1 MIHRVVQA
9 ALRQRFLVL
18 MMTAFITVAGII
30 SFQRMPV
37 DAYPDLSPPMV
48 ELITQWPGHA
58 AEEVE
63 RLVTL
68 PLEIEMNGVPH
79 MVVMRSI
86 SLYGLSDIRMTFAE
100 DTNDYFAR
108 QVVFERIGQA
118 QLPAGVT
125 PDMAPLFSP
134 SGLVYRY
141 VLESPDRSPQELKTI
156 EDWVVERAYRSVP
169 GVADDSG
176 FGGTTMQYQVLLD
189 PARIYGYHLTVPQV
203 MNALAANNSNAGGG
217 FYSQGGQFYYV
228 RGIGLVRST
237 EDIGN
242 TVVGANHGVPIRVRD
257 VGEVTIGHA
266 PRLGEF
272 GYEKNNDAVEGV
284 ILMRRGEQTQNVLKG
299 VEAKTEQLNR
309 QILPPDVKVHPFYD
323 RSELVKL
330 TTDTVEN
337 NLLRGMVLVLIVLIF
352 FLVSFRAAIIV
363 ALTIPLA
370 LLFSFI
376 VLHAHDVAANLL
388 SIGAI
393 DFGIVIDGTVVMMEN
408 IYREL
413 ALREGQEYNLNEVIL
428 AAARD
433 VDRPIFYSVAVIIA
447 GYLPI
452 YALTGPSGKL
462 FHPMAETMSFA
473 LIGAL
478 ILTLTLVPVLAS
490 YWFKKGV
497 HERPNRAYEWMKAKY
512 AKQLDWALDR
522 PKTTMVIATVIFGA
536 TLLLIPFIGGEFM
549 PHLDEGA
556 LWVRATMPYTI
567 SFDEASK
574 IAPQIRQILM
584 SYPQV
589 TVVASELGRPDDG
602 TDPTGFFNCE
612 FYVGLKPYK
621 DKAWSG
627 DISTKEEL
635 IASVDK
641 KLRTFPGIIFNYT
654 QPAEDAVDEALT
666 GLKSSLA
673 VKVYGGDLQ
682 VLQDKAIQIKNI
694 LSKVPGFT
702 ELTVVRELGQ
712 PSLLIDVDREKIARY
727 GVNVADVEAV
737 IEAAVGGQAVT
748 QVIQGEKLF
757 DLVVRMQP
765 QFRSS
770 AHDIGNLL
778 VGTPDGQQIPLSQL
792 ADIKQ
797 GNGASFIYRENN
809 SRYIG
814 VQYSIEGRDLERAV
828 RDGQAAVNK
837 AVVLPA
843 GYRMEWGGEYSLFL
857 AAKAQ
862 LNVIGPIAVVIIF
875 MILFA
880 LYGNFKFPVTIAL
893 GVIMTEP
900 VGALLALKLTDT
912 PFSVSSVLGL
922 LALLGV
928 SVETAVILVSYI
940 NKLRQ
945 EGMDI
950 RSATR
955 EASLLRLRPIMMTA
969 LVACLGL
976 LPAAL
981 STGIGSDTQ
990 RPFAIVIVAG
1000 LVSRL
1005 FIGFFVNPVLY
1016 QLVAREGDVL
1026 QVLNTGARS
1035 RFGTPQAHS
1044 QFGYWVCP
1052 LCIRSHLLF
1061 IDRSICPC

>member
-1 MIHRVVQA
+1 MIHRLVQA

-18 MMTAFITVAGII
+18 TLTLFITIGGIL
-30 SFQRMPV
+30 SFRRMPV
-37 DAYPDLSPPMV
+37 DAYPDLSPPQV
-48 ELITQWPGHA
+48 ELITQWPDHA

-68 PLEIEMNGVPH
+68 PIELQMNGIPH
-79 MVVMRSI
+79 MIVMRSI
-86 SLYGLSDIRMTFAE
+86 SLYGLSDVILTFE
-100 DTNDYFAR
+100 DTTDDYFAR
-108 QVVFERIGQA
+108 QIVFERIAQA
-118 QLPAGVT
+118 TLPTGVT
-125 PDMAPLFSP
+125 PSMAPLFSP

-141 VLESPDRSPQELKTI
+141 VIQSPDRSPQELKTI
-156 EDWVVERAYRSVP
+156 EDWVVERAYKSVP

-176 FGGTTMQYQVLLD
+176 FGGTVMQYQVLLD
-189 PARIYGYHLTVPQV
+189 PARIYGYHLTIPQV
-203 MNALAANNSNAGGG
+203 LTALAANNANAGGG

-228 RGIGLVRST
+228 RGIGLLRNT
-237 EDIGN
+237 EDIGDV
-242 TVVGANHGVPIRVRD
+242 VVGENKGVPIRVRD
-257 VGEVTIGHA
+257 IGDVAIGHA

-272 GYEKNNDAVEGV
+272 GFEKNDDAVEGV
-284 ILMRRGEQTQNVLKG
+284 ILMLRGDQTQNVLKA
-299 VEAKTEQLNR
+299 VQAKTAELNKN
-309 QILPPDVKVHPFYD
+309 ILPPDVKIHPFYD
-323 RSELVKL
+323 RSQLVEL
-330 TTDTVEN
+330 TTETVEN
-337 NLLRGMVLVLIVLIF
+337 NLLRGMILVLLVLIF

-363 ALTIPLA
+363 AVTIPLS
-370 LLFSFI
+370 LLFAFI
-376 VLHAHDVAANLL
+376 ALHAHDGAANLL

-393 DFGIVIDGTVVMMEN
+393 DFGIVVDGTVVMMEN

-413 ALREGQEYNLNEVIL
+413 ALREGQAYSLDEVII
-428 AAARD
+428 AAAKD
-433 VDRPIFYSVAVIIA
+433 VDRPIFYSVAVILA

-452 YALTGPSGKL
+452 YALSGPAGKL

-473 LIGAL
+473 LVGAL
-478 ILTLTLVPVLAS
+478 ILTLTLTPVLAS

-497 HERPNRAYEWMKAKY
+497 REKRNRAYEWMKEQY

-522 PKTTMVIATVIFGA
+522 PKLVMFISTLIFA
-536 TLLLIPFIGGEFM
+536 ASLCLVPFIGGEFM

-567 SFDEASK
+567 SFEEASS
-574 IAPQIRQILM
+574 IAPQIRAVLM
-584 SYPQV
+584 SYPQI

-602 TDPTGFFNCE
+602 TDHTGFFNCE

-621 DKAWSG
+621 DKSWQG
-627 DISTKEEL
+627 DTSTKDAL
-635 IASVDK
+635 IESINR
-641 KLRTFPGIIFNYT
+641 KLTAFPGIIFNYT

-673 VKVYGGDLQ
+673 VKIYGEDLN
-682 VLQDKAIQIKNI
+682 VLQDKAIQIKNA
-694 LSKVPGFT
+694 LSHVPGFT
-702 ELTVVRELGQ
+702 GLTVVRELGQ
-712 PSLLIDVDREKIARY
+712 PDLLIDVDRDKIARY
-727 GVNVADVEAV
+727 GINVADVEAV
-737 IEAAVGGQAVT
+737 ISAAVGGQAVT

-765 QFRSS
+765 QFRSNAS
-770 AHDIGNLL
+770 EIGNLL

-792 ADIKQ
+792 SSITQ

-814 VQYSIEGRDLERAV
+814 VQYSIEGRDLATAV
-828 RDGQAAVNK
+828 EDGQRAVNK
-837 AVVLPA
+837 AVRLPQ
-843 GYRMEWGGEYSLFL
+843 GYTLAWGGEYSQLV
-857 AAKAQ
+857 AAGAQ
-862 LNVIGPIAVVIIF
+862 LSVIGPLAIGLIF

-880 LYGNFKFPVTIAL
+880 LYGNLKFPLSIAI
-893 GVIMTEP
+893 GVIITQP
-900 VGALLALKLTDT
+900 VGALFALKLTHT

-940 NKLRQ
+940 NKLRL
-945 EGMDI
+945 EGKDI
-950 RSATR
+950 RTATR

-1016 QLVAREGDVL
+1016 ELVAREGDIL
-1026 QVLNTGARS
+1026 QV
-1035 RFGTPQAHS
+1035 
-1044 QFGYWVCP
+1044 
-1052 LCIRSHLLF
+1052 
-1061 IDRSICPC
+1061 